1 MIFVRKVLKG
11 PNFSIRFVAERIQKE
26 DKNLWSKMK
35 RRKLLTKK
43 STNKKT
49 KVTVNNEVIELQ
61 EDPCLFALMMMVC
74 QARPEINIEEAIGKY
89 EFSVVSRT
97 LFAADSTMLHCS
109 TKSALMTLID
119 KDISTITLS
128 NAPTT
133 APLMRNNVVVVDGM
147 AELQSLKK
155 AAPLQPAPISPTISQ
170 TNISRSTV
178 TVMKYTWFLTGMT
191 LLFLSSL
198 LPEKVGKAI
207 KILYTTE
214 QQIPLA
220 LAK

>member
-35 RRKLLTKK
+35 RRKLLTWK

-61 EDPCLFALMMMVC
+61 EDQCLFARMMMVC
-74 QARPEINIEEAIGKY
+74 QARPEISIEEAIGKY
-89 EFSVVSRT
+89 DFSVVSRA
-97 LFAADSTMLHCS
+97 LFAADGTMLHCS

-119 KDISTITLS
+119 KEISTITLS
-128 NAPTT
+128 DAPTT
-133 APLMRNNVVVVDGM
+133 APLMRNNLVVVDGM

-155 AAPLQPAPISPTISQ
+155 AATITTCTHLADHF
-170 TNISRSTV
+170 TNQHFHEYSNSDEVHLVFDRYDV
-178 TVMKYTWFLTGMT
+178 A
-191 LLFLSSL
+191 LS
-198 LPEKVGKAI
+198 
-207 KILYTTE
+207 
-214 QQIPLA
+214 
-220 LAK
+220 